1 MSKWAFLGSGEF
13 EPWHDEVDRRL
24 AGGGSGTVLVA
35 PTASAHEGEETFDA
49 WATKGLE
56 HYERL
61 GMPVRSLP
69 LRTREDAARD
79 DMVAAL
85 DDASLIFFSGGNPWR
100 LAEALRG
107 TPFWDRLT
115 DRLAEGMAYAGCSAG
130 VACLSERT
138 FDSDSDDMDQIFKP
152 GIGHIR
158 GVLFAPHWDM
168 VDTWIP
174 GARAFIASSV
184 GERETL
190 IGIDERTAMVGDG
203 RAWVVEGAGGIH
215 VLRSGGWTEHRR
227 GAVFDLPL
235 V

>member
-1 MSKWAFLGSGEF
+1 MSTWAFLGSGEF

-35 PTASAHEGEETFDA
+35 PTASAHEGRATFDA
-49 WATKGLE
+49 WASKGLD
-56 HYERL
+56 HYQRL
-61 GMPVRSLP
+61 GIPARLLP

-79 DMVAAL
+79 DIVADL

-100 LAEALRG
+100 LAEAVRG

-130 VACLSERT
+130 VACLTERT
-138 FDSDSDDMDQIFKP
+138 FDSDSDDMEQIFKP
-152 GIGHIR
+152 GIGHVR

-168 VDTWIP
+168 IDTWIA
-174 GARAFIASSV
+174 GATTFITGSV
-184 GERETL
+184 GEGEIL

-203 RAWVVEGAGGIH
+203 HDWIVEGEGGIH
-215 VLRSGGWTEHRR
+215 VYRSGGWTEFRS
-227 GAVFDLPL
+227 GDPFDLQL